1 MKPAT
6 VEIRKAIDTLVD
18 FSMFTETGKIRTIAV
33 KSFWKRV
40 MWVNETNINFELV
53 LKKKCTYK
61 L

>member
-33 KSFWKRV
+33 KAL
-40 MWVNETNINFELV
+40 NLFEKELYGSMKQT
-53 LKKKCTYK
+53 LILNLSNKKIM

>member
-18 FSMFTETGKIRTIAV
+18 FSMFTETDKIRTIAV

>member
-33 KSFWKRV
+33 KAL
-40 MWVNETNINFELV
+40 NLFEKELCGSMKQT
-53 LKKKCTYK
+53 LI
-61 L
+61 

>member
-33 KSFWKRV
+33 KAL
-40 MWVNETNINFELV
+40 NLFEKELCGSMKQT
-53 LKKKCTYK
+53 LILNLSNNKIM